1 MNVIGIVLLG
11 LLVAAQGDV
20 TGKVE
25 TTFDKKVNFAAFRTY
40 TWSAGYNAY
49 NPEAHKMIVAA
60 FEAEM
65 AGLGFTKVEK
75 GADVTLAYYTVTGA
89 DVDLKALEKLER
101 EGKGGVA
108 ATKARSRLVA
118 MMRLPSSSAQIW
130 SASTREYV
138 DPANLNSTIQSVTA
152 RLFATYPGRKPAGKE
167 QP

>member
-1 MNVIGIVLLG
+1 MNGIGIVLLG
-11 LLVAAQGDV
+11 LLLAAQSDV

-25 TTFDKKVNFAAFRTY
+25 TTFDKKVNFAPLRTY

-75 GADVTLAYYTVTGA
+75 GADVTLAYYTVAGT
-89 DVDLKALEKLER
+89 DVDLKALDKMER
-101 EGKGGVA
+101 EGKSGVA
-108 ATKARSRLVA
+108 PTKARARLVVI
-118 MMRLPSSSAQIW
+118 MRGATSNAQIW

-138 DPANLNSTIQSVTA
+138 DPASLESTIQSVTA
-152 RLFATYPGRKPAGKE
+152 RLFATYPGRKSAGPK